1 MCLLFVPCICCHS
14 FLFLRSG
21 IFQTLNLS
29 DAFADYSSTWD
40 LCSQIFATTGDKKA
54 GGTHVLYDP
63 AISEKGA
70 LVCVARAPRKKSV
83 EDLEAKPVVHNP
95 HALPLF
101 RDAPSRKRA
110 REKARS
116 DPVKSKRPDL
126 PMSGPGF
133 GGRVGT
139 TKGSLLTQYLM
150 RVSRL
155 SPITSMVF
163 LYRY

>member
-1 MCLLFVPCICCHS
+1 M
-14 FLFLRSG
+14 
-21 IFQTLNLS
+21 
-29 DAFADYSSTWD
+29 
-40 LCSQIFATTGDKKA
+40 
-54 GGTHVLYDP
+54 LYDP

-110 REKARS
+110 REKARN

-150 RVSRL
+150 RVRTLLVCLYAYWTLFLWKGSTGSML
-155 SPITSMVF
+155 KMGFNTSLF
-163 LYRY
+163 IPFSKAE